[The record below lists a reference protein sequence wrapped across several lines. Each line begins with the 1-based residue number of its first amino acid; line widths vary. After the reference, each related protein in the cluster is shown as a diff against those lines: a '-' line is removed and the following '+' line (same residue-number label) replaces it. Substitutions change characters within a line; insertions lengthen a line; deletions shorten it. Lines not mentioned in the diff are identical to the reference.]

1 MSIPGCLRKAI
12 AWPYLRYLVR
22 TAGGL
27 EKRGLRAEEIQLG
40 RLKSLIE
47 LNGGSE
53 FGQAHGLD
61 GVVGYKDFAKQMP
74 ISDYESYRPYVER
87 MADGNIGALLGRE
100 EKLHMFALTSGTTG
114 QPKQI
119 PVGETFLHHYRRGW
133 KKIAS
138 RVYKDHREVWH
149 RQIFQLASPANDYLT
164 SGGIPCGAISGLT
177 AKMMQ
182 NWFLRAYYAIPLGV
196 CNINNTDDR
205 YYTAVRM
212 GIDKDVALIVTA
224 SPATLV
230 SIARK
235 VQGRSEELIRD
246 VRDGT
251 LSGRCKM
258 PSKLRAELSR
268 ELRPNAELARKLE
281 RRGAN
286 EGLLPRD
293 YWRISLVSCWLGGT
307 MGLHT
312 PQVRALYG
320 DVVLRDIGLLAS
332 EGRMSI
338 PLGDET
344 PDGMLDIDNNF
355 YEFIPAD
362 QMDGWTGPALL
373 GHELEV
379 GKKYFILITTP
390 SGFFRYNISDVVE
403 VSGYVGGAP
412 LIRFLNK
419 GTHISSMVGEK
430 LSEHNVV
437 QAIARVYKGSGQ
449 NDHCFDVFLCPQ
461 WGDPPFYRLNIDR
474 EAIAGLD
481 SEAVRT
487 DLGKKLDQ
495 ALMAVNVEYKSKRQ
509 TDRLGSVKVRVLAA
523 DYLADCDR
531 EKMARSVTARS
542 QFKHR
547 YLHTKLGFDADF
559 PVCKF
564 CE

>member
-1 MSIPGCLRKAI
+1 MSIPGCLRKAL
-12 AWPYLRYLVR
+12 ALPYLRYLVR
-22 TAGGL
+22 AADGL
-27 EKRGLRAEEIQLG
+27 EKWGLRAEEIQLG
-40 RLKSLIE
+40 LLATMLE
-47 LNGGSE
+47 LNSGSE
-53 FGQAHGLD
+53 FVQAHGLK
-61 GVVGYKDFAKQMP
+61 GVEGYKDFVKRIP
-74 ISDYESYRPYVER
+74 ITDYESYRPYVER
-87 MADGNIGALLGRE
+87 MAEGNSGALLGRK
-100 EKLHMFALTSGTTG
+100 EKLQMFALTSGTTG

-119 PVGETFLHHYRRGW
+119 PVGGTFLRNYRRGW

-138 RVYKDHREVWH
+138 LVYRDHPEVWY
-149 RQIFQLASPANDYLT
+149 RQIFQLASPADDYRT

-177 AKMMQ
+177 AQMQ
-182 NWFLRAYYAIPLGV
+182 NWFVRSHYAVPPGV
-196 CNINNTDDR
+196 CNIGDTDDR

-212 GIDKDVALIVTA
+212 AIDKDVALIVTA

-251 LSGRCKM
+251 LSAKCEM
-258 PSKLRAELSR
+258 PSELRGELSAG
-268 ELRPNAELARKLE
+268 LRPNADLARKLE
-281 RRGAN
+281 RRGAD

-307 MGLHT
+307 MGLYI
-312 PQVRALYG
+312 PQLRELYG

-338 PLGDET
+338 PLSDET
-344 PDGMLDIDNNF
+344 PDGMLDIDSNF
-355 YEFIPAD
+355 YEFIPVD

-379 GKKYFILITTP
+379 GKKYFILLTTP

-412 LIRFLNK
+412 MIRFLNK
-419 GTHISSMVGEK
+419 GTRISSIVGEK

-437 QAIARVYKGSGQ
+437 QAIARIYRESGQ
-449 NDHCFDVFLCPQ
+449 NDQCFDVVLCPQ

-474 EAIAGLD
+474 EAFAGLD

-487 DLGKKLDQ
+487 ELGKRLDQ
-495 ALMAVNVEYKSKRQ
+495 VLMAVNVEYKSKRKS
-509 TDRLGSVKVRVLAA
+509 DRLGPVEVRVLAA
-523 DYLADCDR
+523 GYLAECDR
-531 EKMARSVTARS
+531 QGMARSVTARS

-547 YLHTKLGFDADF
+547 YLHTELGADTDF
-559 PVCKF
+559 PVCKSS
-564 CE
+564 E